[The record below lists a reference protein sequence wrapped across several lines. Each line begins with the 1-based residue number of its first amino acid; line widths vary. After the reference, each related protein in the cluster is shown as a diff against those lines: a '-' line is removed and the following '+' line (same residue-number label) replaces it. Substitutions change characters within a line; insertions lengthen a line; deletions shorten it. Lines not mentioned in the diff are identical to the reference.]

1 MREQVDECGGGLTG
15 RARVDPAVVRRGVD
29 AANRIGE
36 AAVEPAANAGGR
48 EIEGVPDAGPT
59 HIRVVGRI
67 LANAAVIEDRLP
79 RIRIL
84 PIAVG
89 SGESLGRGLHVGL
102 SHVNGCGRVY
112 QIFTADI
119 YAIKYIRR
127 LTIHPSNQQPI
138 GTGGAP
144 FRR

>member
-1 MREQVDECGGGLTG
+1 M
-15 RARVDPAVVRRGVD
+15 
-29 AANRIGE
+29 
-36 AAVEPAANAGGR
+36 

-59 HIRVVGRI
+59 RIRVVGRI
-67 LANAAVIEDRLP
+67 RTNAAVIEDLLP

-102 SHVNGCGRVY
+102 SHINGYDRVY

-119 YAIKYIRR
+119 YAIKYISRPI
-127 LTIHPSNQQPI
+127 IHPSNQQPI